1 MSFILLT
8 GLKERMYLL
17 ESYLNDRIWGF
28 LEMYNLLNEDV
39 VSFCHSGDEKSRW
52 PFYVFRQYGH
62 PDLLIS
68 LLISRCPVSCN
79 TSIYTCIS
87 IPQY

>member
-8 GLKERMYLL
+8 GLKERIYLL
-17 ESYLNDRIWGF
+17 QSYFNDRRCGF
-28 LEMYNLLNEDV
+28 LEMYILLNEDV
-39 VSFCHSGDEKSRW
+39 VSFRISGDEKKRW
-52 PFYVFRQYGH
+52 PFFLYGHYGH
-62 PDLLIS
+62 PDLIVS

-87 IPQY
+87 LPQY